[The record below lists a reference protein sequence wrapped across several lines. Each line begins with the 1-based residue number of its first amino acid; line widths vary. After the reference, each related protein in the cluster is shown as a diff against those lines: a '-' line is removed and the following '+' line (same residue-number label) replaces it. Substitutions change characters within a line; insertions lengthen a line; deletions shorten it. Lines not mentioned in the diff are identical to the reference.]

1 MKRGQIVGW
10 VVIDPQTGEPVI
22 WCKSRSEARK
32 IADEA
37 GARVARAVVS

>member
-1 MKRGQIVGW
+1 MKRGDVAGW
-10 VVIDPQTGEPVI
+10 IVIDPKTGEPVI

-37 GARVARAVVS
+37 RARVARVVLT

>member
-1 MKRGQIVGW
+1 MKRGDVAGW
-10 VVIDPQTGEPVI
+10 IVIDPQTGEPVI